1 MAASRQPAGPTS
13 LTAAVIAT
21 AGRTVS
27 GTIDATGCD
36 IGVYVGADAQV
47 GVSVFISGANNQRI
61 LAQDTRNVT
70 IARSTIGRNGLHPT
84 KGLPEDKGVQL
95 IGTAA
100 SVVTDNVVTS
110 NHSDGGIAINGQ
122 HRRHAG
128 RLRRSS

>member
-36 IGVYVGADAQV
+36 IGVYVGADAQGAV
-47 GVSVFISGANNQRI
+47 ISGANNQRI

-122 HRRHAG
+122 HRRRHAG
-128 RLRRSS
+128 RLRSSS